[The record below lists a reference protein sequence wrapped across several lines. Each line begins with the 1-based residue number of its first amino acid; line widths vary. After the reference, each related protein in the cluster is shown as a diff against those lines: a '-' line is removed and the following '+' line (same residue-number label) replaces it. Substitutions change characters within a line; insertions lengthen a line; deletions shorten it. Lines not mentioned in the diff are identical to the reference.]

1 MIGDRMSKF
10 HPFGPFKMPRNGSL
24 VDTRKFAKFW
34 TSVERESPG
43 LSRAV
48 GCYVFAIRA
57 GKGAKPWYV
66 GKTEKRNLKDETW
79 SPHKLL
85 VYSKALNLRQRGTP
99 VLYLIAKQ
107 TRIGRYSKPRK
118 SGISDVR
125 ALENLLI
132 GSCLLRNSKLL
143 NVKQVKHPK
152 GIVVPGYMNEPPG
165 ARSASAKN
173 LAKLLGT

>member
-1 MIGDRMSKF
+1 
-10 HPFGPFKMPRNGSL
+10 
-24 VDTRKFAKFW
+24 
-34 TSVERESPG
+34 
-43 LSRAV
+43 
-48 GCYVFAIRA
+48 
-57 GKGAKPWYV
+57 
-66 GKTEKRNLKDETW
+66 LKDETW

-85 VYSKALNLRQRGTP
+85 VYSKALNLRERGTP

-107 TRIGRYSKPRK
+107 TRIGRYAKPRK
-118 SGISDVR
+118 GGIGDIR

-165 ARSASAKN
+165 ARSASATG

>member
-1 MIGDRMSKF
+1 MSKF
-10 HPFGPFKMPRNGSL
+10 QPFGPFEMPRSGSL
-24 VDTRKFAKFW
+24 VDARKFARFW
-34 TSVERESPG
+34 STIERQSPG
-43 LSRAV
+43 LSGAV
-48 GCYVFAIRA
+48 GCYVFAIKA

-79 SPHKLL
+79 STHKLY
-85 VYSKALNLRQRGTP
+85 VYTKALNLRKRGTP

-107 TRIGRYSKPRK
+107 TRVGRFAKPRK
-118 SGISDVR
+118 GGIGDIR

-152 GIVVPGYMNEPPG
+152 GIVVPGYMNESPG
-165 ARSASAKN
+165 ARSASAKG